1 MTTKKSNFN
10 YMGMNCSKNMKKLYE
25 DKRKIYISKRKSL
38 VVKLWIYYSKIK
50 NKNNE
55 ENEFV
60 RYLEDL
66 TIELK

>member
-1 MTTKKSNFN
+1 
-10 YMGMNCSKNMKKLYE
+10 MGMNCSKNMKKLYE